1 MTKNKIDGNTFAITN
16 PNDILHA
23 LVAVKEVR
31 ILFYRRVGPSC
42 EIGIEQIPE
51 DVRCKQCGS
60 VARIKD
66 RRWVSYVD
74 LPVFGTNCRLLWR
87 KHRMVCSNPCC
98 EVKTWTLSD
107 HRIAAKNCLLTT
119 RGAKWATKQ
128 VGMVGRTVSDVAK
141 ELGCD
146 WEVVNNAVVYY
157 GQALLA
163 ADRKR
168 LRDTDAVGLDETRF
182 NKVRKHHGSQWCT
195 TVADVANRQ
204 LIEILP
210 SRNYVDV
217 ARWFDAQPHHFKT
230 NLRYGALDLS
240 NIYAAVYS
248 VALPNVTQVVDPFHC
263 LRLATTALDQI
274 RRRIQVEQT
283 GHRGRKDD
291 PLYRVRKLLLMNSD
305 KLNQTMRERVETLL
319 TLGDPTAEV
328 ALAYRVKEALRDFYA
343 ADNVELAQDTLQ
355 LIVDRCTRKAMPKE
369 LQTLGRT
376 IKRWFAKI
384 MAWHEARVSNGPTE
398 ALNNLIKRIK
408 RIGFGF
414 RNFRNYRIRALLY
427 AGKPTWR
434 VLDSIVVT

>member
-1 MTKNKIDGNTFAITN
+1 VTFKNKNIPAITD
-16 PNDILHA
+16 PNDILQA

-31 ILFYRRVGPSC
+31 ILSYQRVGPMF
-42 EIGIEQIPE
+42 ELAIEQMPD
-51 DVRCKQCGS
+51 DVRCRKCNS
-60 VARIKD
+60 LTRVKD

-74 LPVFGTNCRLLWR
+74 LPAFGTNCRLLWR
-87 KHRMVCSNPCC
+87 KHRMFCPNEQCDVRSF
-98 EVKTWTLSD
+98 TLED

-119 RGAKWATKQ
+119 RAAKWVTKQ

-182 NKVRKHHGSQWCT
+182 NKIGKYQQPQWAT
-195 TVADVANRQ
+195 TVADVANHS

-210 SRNYVDV
+210 GRNYVDI
-217 ARWFDAQPHHFKT
+217 ARWFNNQPHHFT
-230 NLRYGALDLS
+230 NNLRYGALDLS
-240 NIYAAVYS
+240 NSYAAVYS
-248 VALPNVTQVVDPFHC
+248 VALPRVIQVVDPFHC

-274 RRRIQVEQT
+274 RRRVQVEQT
-283 GHRGRKDD
+283 GHRGRRED
-291 PLYRVRKLLLMNSD
+291 PLYKVRRLLLMNSD
-305 KLNQTMRERVETLL
+305 KLDEEMTQKINTLL
-319 TLGDPTAEV
+319 SLGDPSAEV
-328 ALAYRVKEALRDFYA
+328 ALAYRVKEALRDFYGA
-343 ADNVELAQDTLQ
+343 KDIEMAEETLQ
-355 LIVDRCTRKAMPKE
+355 LIVDRCSKKAMPKE
-369 LQTLGRT
+369 LQVLART
-376 IKRWFAKI
+376 IKRWFNKI
-384 MAWHEARVSNGPTE
+384 MAWHQARVSNGPTE

-414 RNFRNYRIRALLY
+414 TNFRNYRIRALLY
-427 AGKPTWR
+427 AGKPNWR